1 MSSNRFEGLP
11 IKVIGGLAALGVAVI
26 AYKMSTTPRNRPA
39 SPLIE
44 RLVSILDLHF
54 LLGKFSTKGRKE
66 RGRETQG
73 ANVTGEID

>member
-39 SPLIE
+39 SPLTE
-44 RLVSILDLHF
+44 RLENTQL
-54 LLGKFSTKGRKE
+54 KE
-66 RGRETQG
+66 EKKEEEKPKEPTSP
-73 ANVTGEID
+73 VK